1 MSEIG
6 IKDQC
11 FGVEV
16 EMTGITREQA
26 AHALADYF
34 GTSPQYLGTGYDT
47 WGATDPEGKV
57 WKLMSDA
64 SIRAERKTRTG
75 YTSNAGTSY
84 RVEMVT
90 PKLTY
95 EELPKFQECIRRVR
109 AAGAK
114 VNSSCGIH
122 VHVDAANHNRQSLKN
137 LIGIMYSKEDI
148 LFKAL
153 QVNESRASRWCQKV
167 REPMLRQARTL
178 SSEET
183 KDLTQ
188 LESIWYEGDIGND
201 EHYNWTRYYAL
212 NLHSVF
218 YRGTVEWRCF
228 NSTLHAG
235 PQLMSI
241 CVWRSPP
248 RLSPSAAPSCARP
261 AATTNC
267 SRSGCGWCA
276 WGSTETSSNTPEII
290 FWQIWR
296 VTVPGDM
303 TRTVM
308 RSIGKRRNNE
318 KRRGDADEDTDRR
331 NHI

>member
-16 EMTGITREQA
+16 EMTGITRRQA
-26 AHALADYF
+26 ADALAAYF
-34 GTSPQYLGTGYDT
+34 DTTPQYLGTHYDT
-47 WGATDPEGKV
+47 WGVTDPEGKV
-57 WKLMSDA
+57 WKLMSDG
-64 SIRAERKTRTG
+64 SIRPERKTADG
-75 YTSNAGTSY
+75 YTSNFSRGMRSGEY

-95 EELPKFQECIRRVR
+95 AELPKLQECIRQVR
-109 AAGAK
+109 RAGAK
-114 VNSSCGIH
+114 VNGSCGIH

-153 QVNESRASRWCQKV
+153 QVSEARAMRWCQKV
-167 REPMLRQARTL
+167 REPMLLQARTL

-183 KDLTQ
+183 RDLTQ
-188 LESIWYEGDIGND
+188 LEQVWYEGNVSST

-235 PQLMSI
+235 KVAAYVNLCLAISAQAI
-241 CVWRSPP
+241 AQRS
-248 RLSPSAAPSCARP
+248 
-261 AATTNC
+261 
-267 SRSGCGWCA
+267 
-276 WGSTETSSNTPEII
+276 
-290 FWQIWR
+290 
-296 VTVPGDM
+296 
-303 TRTVM
+303 TVM
-308 RSIGKRRNNE
+308 RKTHSENELFTFRVWLVRLGLNGEEFKHTRDHLLASLEGDRAWRYDKDSYEVNKRKKRRHE
-318 KRRGDADEDTDRR
+318 MER
-331 NHI
+331 